1 MISSFLTLG
10 TLFFFLGFGFNMM
23 LPSSLSLPR
32 QLIAS
37 MRTGAGFT
45 IGIAIGAYY
54 FWSQ

>member
-37 MRTGAGFT
+37 MSAGVGFT
-45 IGIAIGAYY
+45 AGIAIGAYCL
-54 FWSQ
+54 WSQ